1 MPGETVSVSVQAKPK
16 SSGVYLQN
24 LTATIYYA
32 DQAGLHLISTQTI
45 VSNPANSYGSYVTQG
60 YAKNFTVSVPQN
72 APRTSLIA
80 VFSETVHSTYY
91 YGYPCVI
98 DVFLGYCTFQY
109 GWYTSNPYRTTI
121 DDAIAPL
128 SYIEATTPEYV
139 SLQSTYQM
147 VQQQL
152 NQTQLQLKQ
161 SQTQNQQ
168 LQNVISQ
175 QNTTISQL
183 NQQLA
188 SANAMTQTY
197 QLVAL
202 GLGILAVVLAVFAIY
217 QWSTKLK
224 EQKTPEAPNS
234 GET

>member
-1 MPGETVSVSVQAKPK
+1 MPGDTVSMSVQANPK

-24 LTATIYYA
+24 LTASIYYA
-32 DQAGLHLISTQTI
+32 DAAGLHLISTQTI
-45 VSNPANSYGSYVTQG
+45 VSNSANSYGSYVTG
-60 YAKNFTVSVPQN
+60 SFVKNFTVSVPQN
-72 APRTSLIA
+72 APRTSLVA

-91 YGYPCVI
+91 YGYPC
-98 DVFLGYCTFQY
+98 DVEIFLGYCTFQY
-109 GWYTSNPYRTTI
+109 GWYPSYPYKTTT

-128 SYIEATTPEYV
+128 SYIEASTPEYI

-175 QNTTISQL
+175 QNATINQL

-188 SANAMTQTY
+188 SANGMAHTY

-202 GLGILAVVLAVFAIY
+202 GLGILVLVLAVFAVY
-217 QWSTKLK
+217 QWRTKQKK
-224 EQKTPEAPNS
+224 EKTAEAPKS
-234 GET
+234 TGT

>member
-1 MPGETVSVSVQAKPK
+1 MPGDTVSVSVQANPK

-24 LTATIYYA
+24 LTVTIYYA
-32 DQAGLHLISTQTI
+32 DAAGLHLISTRTI
-45 VSNPANSYGSYVTQG
+45 VSNSANSYGPYVTG
-60 YAKNFTVSVPQN
+60 SFGKNFTVSVPQN
-72 APRTSLIA
+72 APRTSLVA
-80 VFSETVHSTYY
+80 VFSETVHSTFY
-91 YGYPCVI
+91 YGYPCAV

-109 GWYTSNPYRTTI
+109 GWYPSYPYMSAT

-139 SLQSTYQM
+139 SLQSAYQM

-161 SQTQNQQ
+161 SQMENQQ
-168 LQNVISQ
+168 LQSTVSKENA
-175 QNTTISQL
+175 TINQL

-188 SANAMTQTY
+188 SANGMAHTY

-202 GLGILAVVLAVFAIY
+202 GVGILALVLAVFAVY
-217 QWSTKLK
+217 QWRTKQKK
-224 EQKTPEAPNS
+224 EKTTEAPNS

>member
-1 MPGETVSVSVQAKPK
+1 MPGETVSVSVQANPK
-16 SSGVYLQN
+16 SSSVYLQN

-32 DQAGLHLISTQTI
+32 DVAGLHLISTQTI
-45 VSNPANSYGSYVTQG
+45 VTDSANSYAPYATGSFVR
-60 YAKNFTVSVPQN
+60 NFTVSVPQN
-72 APRTSLIA
+72 APRTSLVA
-80 VFSETVHSTYY
+80 VFSETVHSAYY

-109 GWYTSNPYRTTI
+109 GWYTSYPYRTTI

-175 QNTTISQL
+175 QNATINKL

-188 SANAMTQTY
+188 SANGMAQTY

-202 GLGILAVVLAVFAIY
+202 GLGILAAVLAVFAVY
-217 QWSTKLK
+217 ESRTRQKK
-224 EQKTPEAPNS
+224 ERTAEAPNS